1 VDAPVFSILH
11 SVFTIQS
18 SVFQKLPQATA
29 GRIPWRGPRGYH
41 TGTRADMASKSVYR
55 GTIDMQFG
63 CGIVLG
69 VLAVLATGCS
79 RPVSD
84 AVRSSE
90 TGQVESVQTDSAIEA
105 PPEPRQINIVYPL
118 AGALV
123 PPEIAA
129 PTLRWE
135 DDDSSC
141 DGWRIE
147 IRFQDGPPMEFRSDS
162 PQWTPDDED
171 WEAIK
176 GRSRSAEAVVT
187 VAGVDRAAPD
197 RFVSRGSTSLRTSN
211 DEVGAPIFYREVN
224 LPFRDAV
231 KDPSRI
237 RWRFGEISARQ
248 PPPVVLEK
256 LPVCGNCHSFSA
268 DGRVLG
274 MDVDYANDKGSYVIT
289 DVAQD
294 MILGREHVITW
305 GDYRKEARQPT
316 FGLLS
321 HVSPDGRY
329 VASTVKDRSVFVAT
343 DDLAFSQL
351 FFPIK
356 GIVAIYDRQTK
367 EFRALP
373 GTDDPRLV
381 QSNPVWSP
389 DGKYLVFARSEAYQ
403 LKNLRS
409 DSRVLLTQAECREFL
424 KDGKVFRFDLYLIP
438 FNGGRG
444 GTPEPLAGAS
454 DNGLSNYFPRFSP
467 DGKWIVFCRA
477 KSFMLLQPDSE
488 LHLIPAEGGEARR
501 LRCNTSRM
509 NSWHSW
515 SPNGKW
521 LVFSSKAFS
530 PYTQLFL
537 THIDEAGESSVPV
550 LLDRFAA
557 SDRAANI
564 PEFVNTKPGA
574 IRQIAAAFLD
584 DSNYFRAA
592 YALLKWGRDPVA
604 ATPLLRQSLKI
615 NPQNI
620 MALLELATILTDQG
634 KLDEAKTHIATVLD
648 QDPDDVDAHHCLAV
662 VLAKEGK
669 HREAAD
675 HCRRALERSPNS
687 PIAHLNLG
695 RILLET
701 GQADE
706 AVEHLG
712 EALRLDPTDATANY
726 YWGYIL
732 QRREKPQEAAVYYRH
747 AVELDSEFIPA
758 MLGLASLCIANVRAD
773 SAEIE
778 QSLGM
783 ARKACDLT
791 GYKDVQ
797 ALRILAGMYAVAGQF
812 REAAGTARKA
822 LEVAHAA
829 GDMFAAREIQA
840 MLELYEKLSARKRN

>member
-1 VDAPVFSILH
+1 MRF
-11 SVFTIQS
+11 
-18 SVFQKLPQATA
+18 
-29 GRIPWRGPRGYH
+29 GY
-41 TGTRADMASKSVYR
+41 
-55 GTIDMQFG
+55 
-63 CGIVLG
+63 GIVLG
-69 VLAVLATGCS
+69 VLAVLAAGCLK
-79 RPVSD
+79 PQSD
-84 AVRSSE
+84 AVGPSE
-90 TGQVESVQTDSAIEA
+90 TGQVESVPAGPVSGAL
-105 PPEPRQINIVYPL
+105 PELRQIKIIYPL
-118 AGALV
+118 AGALF

-129 PTLRWE
+129 PTFRW
-135 DDDSSC
+135 DDDQSGC
-141 DGWRIE
+141 DAWRIE

-162 PQWTPDDED
+162 PQWTPDDEA
-171 WEAIK
+171 WETIK
-176 GRSRSAEAVVT
+176 GRSRSSDAVVT
-187 VAGVDRAAPD
+187 VAGVDRTAPD
-197 RFVSRGSTSLRTSN
+197 RFVSRGSTSIRTSN

-237 RWRFGEISARQ
+237 RWRFGDVSARQ

-274 MDVDYANDKGSYVIT
+274 MDVDYANDRGSYVIT
-289 DVAQD
+289 DVAQE
-294 MILGREHVITW
+294 MILDREHVITW
-305 GDYRKEARQPT
+305 GDYRKEDQQPT

-321 HVSPDGRY
+321 QVSPDGRY

-356 GIVAIYDRQTK
+356 GILAIYDRQTK
-367 EFRALP
+367 QFHSLP
-373 GTDDPRLV
+373 GADDPRFV

-389 DGKYLVFARSEAYQ
+389 DGKYVVFARSEAYR
-403 LKNLRS
+403 LKYLRS
-409 DSRVLLTQAECREFL
+409 ETNVLLTEAECREFL
-424 KDGKVFRFDLYLIP
+424 KDGKTFRFDLYRIP
-438 FNGGRG
+438 FNGSQG
-444 GTPEPLAGAS
+444 GTPEPLRGAS

-477 KSFMLLQPDSE
+477 KSFMLLQADSE
-488 LHLIPAEGGEARR
+488 LHLIPAEGGEPRR

-537 THIDEAGESSVPV
+537 THMDEAGESSVPV

-564 PEFVNTKPGA
+564 PEFVNVKPGA
-574 IRQIAAAFLD
+574 IRGIAAAFLD

-615 NPQNI
+615 NPKNI
-620 MALLELATILTDQG
+620 MALLELATILTEQG
-634 KLDEAKTHIATVLD
+634 NLDEAKTHIATVLD

-669 HREAAD
+669 PQEAAD
-675 HCRRALERSPNS
+675 HCRRALKGSPNS
-687 PIAHLNLG
+687 SIAHLNLG

-701 GQADE
+701 GQFDE
-706 AVEHLG
+706 AVEHLSA
-712 EALRLDPTDATANY
+712 ALRLDPANATANY
-726 YWGYIL
+726 YWGYVL
-732 QRREKPQEAAVYYRH
+732 QRRAQPQEAAAHYRR
-747 AVELDSEFIPA
+747 AVDLDSEFIPA
-758 MLGLASLCIANVRAD
+758 MLGLASLCIADDRAD

-778 QSLGM
+778 QALAM

-791 GYKDVQ
+791 RNKDVQ

-812 REAAGTARKA
+812 GEAARTARTA
-822 LEVAHAA
+822 LDVARAA
-829 GDMFAAREIQA
+829 GDPLAVRQIEE
-840 MLELYEKLSARKRN
+840 MLGLYEKLLARQRK

>member
-1 VDAPVFSILH
+1 MVV
-11 SVFTIQS
+11 
-18 SVFQKLPQATA
+18 
-29 GRIPWRGPRGYH
+29 G
-41 TGTRADMASKSVYR
+41 M
-55 GTIDMQFG
+55 
-63 CGIVLG
+63 
-69 VLAVLATGCS
+69 LAVLATGCS
-79 RPVSD
+79 RH
-84 AVRSSE
+84 
-90 TGQVESVQTDSAIEA
+90 QTDASGSANSSQA
-105 PPEPRQINIVYPL
+105 DAAGQDLAEPRQINIVYPL
-118 AGALV
+118 AGALF

-129 PTLRWE
+129 PTFRWN
-135 DDDSSC
+135 DDTPGC
-141 DGWRIE
+141 DAWRIE
-147 IRFQDGPPMEFRSDS
+147 VRFQDGPPLEFQSDS
-162 PQWTPDDED
+162 QEWTPADED
-171 WEAIK
+171 WETIK
-176 GRSRSAEAVVT
+176 GRSRSGDAVVT
-187 VAGVDRAAPD
+187 VVGVSGTAPD
-197 RFVSRGSTSLRTSN
+197 TFLSRGSTSLRTSN

-289 DVAQD
+289 DVGQEMVLD
-294 MILGREHVITW
+294 REHVISW
-305 GDYRKEARQPT
+305 GDYKKEDRQPT

-321 HVSPDGRY
+321 QVSPDGRY

-356 GIVAIYDRQTK
+356 GIVAVYDRQTK
-367 EFRALP
+367 EFLALS
-373 GTDDPRLV
+373 GADDPRWV

-403 LKNLRS
+403 LKHLRS
-409 DSRVLLTQAECREFL
+409 DSSVLLTQAECREFL
-424 KDGKVFRFDLYLIP
+424 KEGKVFRFDLYRVP
-438 FNGGRG
+438 FNGGQG

-477 KSFMLLQPDSE
+477 KSFMLLQADSE
-488 LHLIPAEGGEARR
+488 LHLIPAAGGEARR

-530 PYTQLFL
+530 DYTQLFL

-564 PEFVNTKPGA
+564 PEFVNVQPGA

-615 NPQNI
+615 NPKNI
-620 MALLELATILTDQG
+620 MALLELATILTERG
-634 KLDEAKTHIATVLD
+634 ELDEAKTHIATVLD
-648 QDPDDVDAHHCLAV
+648 VDPDDVDAHHCLAV

-669 HREAAD
+669 HQEAAE
-675 HCRRALERSPNS
+675 HCRRALAKSPNS

-701 GQADE
+701 GQFDE
-706 AVEHLG
+706 AVQHLG
-712 EALRLDPTDATANY
+712 EALRLNPSDATANY
-726 YWGYIL
+726 YWGYVL
-732 QRREKPQEAAVYYRH
+732 QRGGKPTEAARHYRR
-747 AVELDSEFIPA
+747 ALDLDTEFIPA
-758 MLGLASLCIANVRAD
+758 MLGLASLCIADVRASPAD
-773 SAEIE
+773 IE
-778 QSLGM
+778 RALAL
-783 ARKACDLT
+783 ARKACELT
-791 GYKDVQ
+791 GYKDLQ
-797 ALRILAGMYAVAGQF
+797 GLRILAGMHAVAGQF

-822 LEVAHAA
+822 LGVAHAV
-829 GDMFAAREIQA
+829 GDTFAVREIES
-840 MLELYEKLSARKRN
+840 MLELYEKLSAKKRD

>member
-1 VDAPVFSILH
+1 
-11 SVFTIQS
+11 
-18 SVFQKLPQATA
+18 
-29 GRIPWRGPRGYH
+29 
-41 TGTRADMASKSVYR
+41 M
-55 GTIDMQFG
+55 
-63 CGIVLG
+63 
-69 VLAVLATGCS
+69 LAALATGCL
-79 RPVSD
+79 
-84 AVRSSE
+84 RSEPDTVNSVGGG
-90 TGQVESVQTDSAIEA
+90 TADTAALGQADT
-105 PPEPRQINIVYPL
+105 RQIDMIYPS
-118 AGALV
+118 AGALF

-129 PTLRWE
+129 PTFRWQ
-135 DDDSSC
+135 DDSPNC
-141 DGWRIE
+141 DAWRIE
-147 IRFQDGPPMEFRSDS
+147 VSFQDGPPLEFQSDS
-162 PQWTPDDED
+162 PEWTPADED
-171 WEAIK
+171 WETIK
-176 GRSRSAEAVVT
+176 DRSRSGDALVT
-187 VAGVDRAAPD
+187 VVGVSGGAPD
-197 RFVSRGSTSLRTSN
+197 TFLSRGSTSIRTSN
-211 DEVGAPIFYREVN
+211 DEVGAPLFYREVN

-237 RWRFGEISARQ
+237 RWRFGAISALQR
-248 PPPVVLEK
+248 PPVVLAK

-289 DVAQD
+289 DVGRD
-294 MILGREHVITW
+294 MILDREHLISW
-305 GDYRKEARQPT
+305 GDYKKENQEPT

-321 HVSPDGRY
+321 QVSPDGRY

-373 GTDDPRLV
+373 GADDPRLV

-389 DGKYLVFARSEAYQ
+389 DGKDLLFARSEAYR
-403 LKNLRS
+403 LKNLRQETN
-409 DSRVLLTQAECREFL
+409 VLLTQAECREFL
-424 KDGKVFRFDLYLIP
+424 KEGKTFRFDLYRVP
-438 FNGGRG
+438 FNAGRG

-454 DNGLSNYFPRFSP
+454 ENGLSNYFPRFSP

-488 LHLIPAEGGEARR
+488 LYLIPASGGEARR

-537 THIDEAGESSVPV
+537 THIDETGESSVPV

-564 PEFVNTKPGA
+564 PEFVNVRPGA

-592 YALLKWGRDPVA
+592 YALLKWGRDPDA
-604 ATPLLRQSLKI
+604 ATPLLRQALKI
-615 NPQNI
+615 NPQNV
-620 MALLELATILTDQG
+620 MALLELATILTERGD
-634 KLDEAKTHIATVLD
+634 LAEAKAHIATVLEV
-648 QDPDDVDAHHCLAV
+648 DPDDVDAHHCLAV

-675 HCRRALERSPNS
+675 HCRRALEKSPNS

-701 GQADE
+701 GQFDE
-706 AVEHLG
+706 AVEHLR
-712 EALRLDPTDATANY
+712 EALRLNPADATANY

-732 QRREKPQEAAVYYRH
+732 QRNDRPQEAAVHYRR
-747 AVELDSEFIPA
+747 AVELDAEFIPA
-758 MLGLASLCIANVRAD
+758 MLGLASLCIADVH
-773 SAEIE
+773 AEREQIE
-778 QSLGM
+778 QALAM

-791 GYKDVQ
+791 GHKDVQ
-797 ALRILAGMYAVAGQF
+797 GLRILAGMYAVAGRF
-812 REAAGTARKA
+812 REAAEAARTALNLA
-822 LEVAHAA
+822 YAA
-829 GDMFAAREIQA
+829 GNRHAAREIEA
-840 MLELYEKLSARKRN
+840 MLELYEKLQHRKAR

>member
-1 VDAPVFSILH
+1 
-11 SVFTIQS
+11 
-18 SVFQKLPQATA
+18 
-29 GRIPWRGPRGYH
+29 
-41 TGTRADMASKSVYR
+41 MASKSVYK
-55 GTIDMQFG
+55 GTIDMRFG

-69 VLAVLATGCS
+69 VFAVLAAGCS
-79 RPVSD
+79 RPAGD
-84 AVRSSE
+84 AVGSSE
-90 TGQVESVQTDSAIEA
+90 TGQVENVQTDSASEA
-105 PPEPRQINIVYPL
+105 PPEPRQINIIYPL
-118 AGALV
+118 AGALF

-129 PTLRWE
+129 PTFRWE
-135 DDDSSC
+135 DDESSC

-147 IRFQDGPPMEFRSDS
+147 IRFQDGPPMEFRSDA
-162 PQWTPDDED
+162 PQWTPEDED

-294 MILGREHVITW
+294 MILDREHVITW
-305 GDYRKEARQPT
+305 GDYKKEDRQPT

-321 HVSPDGRY
+321 QVSPDGRY

-367 EFRALP
+367 EFHELP
-373 GTDDPRLV
+373 GADDPRLV

-403 LKNLRS
+403 LKNLRN

-424 KDGKVFRFDLYLIP
+424 KDGKIFRFDLYRIP

-454 DNGLSNYFPRFSP
+454 GNGLSNYFPRFSP

-488 LHLIPAEGGEARR
+488 LYLIPAEGGEARR

-537 THIDEAGESSVPV
+537 THIDAAGESSVPV
-550 LLDRFAA
+550 RLDRFVA

-564 PEFVNTKPGA
+564 PEFVNVQSGA
-574 IRQIAAAFLD
+574 ISQIAAAFLD

-615 NPQNI
+615 NPKNI
-620 MALLELATILTDQG
+620 MALLELATILTERGQ
-634 KLDEAKTHIATVLD
+634 LDEAKAHIAAVLD

-662 VLAKEGK
+662 ALAKQGK
-669 HREAAD
+669 TQEAAD
-675 HCRRALERSPNS
+675 HCRRALKGSPNS

-695 RILLET
+695 RILLEI
-701 GQADE
+701 GQFDE
-706 AVEHLG
+706 AVEHLA
-712 EALRLDPTDATANY
+712 EALRLDPADATANY
-726 YWGYIL
+726 YWGYVL
-732 QRREKPQEAAVYYRH
+732 QRQAQLQEAARYYRR
-747 AVELDSEFIPA
+747 ALELDIEFVPA
-758 MLGLASLCIANVRAD
+758 MLGLTSLCIADIHAGP
-773 SAEIE
+773 AEIK
-778 QSLGM
+778 QALAM
-783 ARKACDLT
+783 AQKACELT
-791 GYKDVQ
+791 GRKDLQ
-797 ALRILAGMYAVAGQF
+797 ALRMLAGMCALAGQF
-812 REAAGTARKA
+812 REAAGTARTA
-822 LEVAHAA
+822 LELARGAQDTPAV
-829 GDMFAAREIQA
+829 REIES
-840 MLELYEKLSARKRN
+840 MLELYEKLLARQRKERRL